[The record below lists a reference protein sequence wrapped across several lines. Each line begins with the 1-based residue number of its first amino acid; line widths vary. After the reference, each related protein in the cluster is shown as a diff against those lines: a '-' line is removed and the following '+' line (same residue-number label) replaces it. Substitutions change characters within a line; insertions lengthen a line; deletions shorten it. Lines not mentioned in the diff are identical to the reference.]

1 MVVCCGY
8 FWVVR
13 RPKESVAAL
22 KKRLSGAGKN
32 FHVVNLTLTVLETC
46 VKNCGQRFHV
56 KIAQKDFLSELV
68 KIINPK
74 VCLELYKIGDLSPP
88 QNGLSI
94 DFKAAAYKGDKLCLC
109 AVLCVGDRVCSVLVS
124 SEVCCVQGKDLLHV
138 GSCPSTG
145 PDGGRLHT

>member
-1 MVVCCGY
+1 MVACCGY

-32 FHVVNLTLTVLETC
+32 FHVVSLTLTVLETC
-46 VKNCGQRFHV
+46 VKNCGHRFHV

-74 VCLELYKIGDLSPP
+74 VCLELYKIGLSRMSC
-88 QNGLSI
+88 QSI
-94 DFKAAAYKGDKLCLC
+94 SEQLRTKVMNCVC
-109 AVLCVGDRVCSVLVS
+109 VLFYM
-124 SEVCCVQGKDLLHV
+124 
-138 GSCPSTG
+138 
-145 PDGGRLHT
+145 